1 MVLTV
6 AALQEEVDADRPIPS
21 IDLSAST
28 VEGLY
33 SLESIVSETELNMI
47 DAEGLY
53 SLPDEAA
60 RIDALPHKYFLFS
73 RKFH

>member
-21 IDLSAST
+21 IDLYAST
-28 VEGLY
+28 AEGLY

-47 DAEGLY
+47 DAEGIY

-60 RIDALPHKYFLFS
+60 RIAAMPHMYLSFE
-73 RKFH
+73 RVY